1 MSTILKPVPMAKIA
15 VLGLKKYRQQ
25 VISILHE
32 MNVMQLEPFSKDA
45 ESFLKTEH
53 ESDLQRHVS
62 DQLIRLRG
70 LLNSLPPTEVN
81 GKTKV
86 SSIDELLKK
95 INSLNIDGKV
105 APLERQKENILTE
118 IKETENNIKL
128 LEEYSFFPGE
138 LSTLHLSSGR
148 SFFGR
153 IATEKFS
160 EFKKKLELN
169 DEDVILYS
177 KGSEK
182 ITRFVLVLM
191 HNFPSNAL
199 ASVVNLYNVHLE
211 AVPNLKGTPTV
222 ELEHQKNI
230 YNDLSTELNKID
242 NQLYE
247 ISKLDYTCLKGA
259 EEELDIENKKLD
271 VIKSLGVT
279 KDTFAMEGW
288 IPKSKIE
295 SVKAELQKHSNDTTA
310 LYELE
315 TKENP
320 PTLLDNPKKLRNF
333 ESFIRFYS
341 LPSGEEFDPTVIFA
355 FIFPIF
361 YGLMLGDVG
370 YGLVILLVCK
380 WVIRRVE
387 GKKRNFNIMPKFLR
401 KFALTILQPVQMVK
415 LAKAMI
421 PGTIVAIILGFF
433 FNLYFGFH
441 LNQHLF
447 EYLNHTFGLHLPED
461 GAFLDPLGTFGLRK
475 LLLFS
480 GYVGIGMVSF
490 GLILGIINSKREGQK
505 KHVISKVGW
514 LLFGWG
520 IVLLGLALLHHQNIN
535 PMQNVAG
542 IAYLALII
550 GGIALMFYGEG
561 VRSMM
566 ELPSIISHILS
577 YTRIVGILLASV
589 ILADV
594 IDFIFLK
601 TLHHTISYIIM
612 GVAILFIGHIFN
624 IILGVFEPG
633 IQGARLI
640 YVEFFSK
647 FYHGNGR
654 HFKPFG
660 IRRIFTSDQYTPP
673 AEKQY
678 TPPAE
683 KQYTP
688 PAEKQ

>member
-1 MSTILKPVPMAKIA
+1 MSTILKPVQMTKIA
-15 VLGLKKYRQQ
+15 VLGLKKYRQK
-25 VISILHE
+25 VISILQE
-32 MNVMQLEPFSKDA
+32 MNVIQLEPFSKDA
-45 ESFLKTEH
+45 ESFFKAEH
-53 ESDLQRHVS
+53 ESDLQRQVS
-62 DQLIRLRG
+62 DQLLRIRG
-70 LLNSLPPTEVN
+70 LLNSLPL
-81 GKTKV
+81 GKIEGKIKV
-86 SSIDELLKK
+86 SSVDEIVQKIKSLDID
-95 INSLNIDGKV
+95 NTV
-105 APLERQKENILTE
+105 ASLERQKDNLLTE
-118 IKETENNIKL
+118 MKETENNIKL

-138 LSTLHLSSGR
+138 LNILHISSGR

-153 IATEKFS
+153 VATEKFS

-177 KGSEK
+177 KGGDK
-182 ITRFVLVLM
+182 VTHFVLVIR

-211 AVPNLKGTPTV
+211 AVPNLKGKPSV
-222 ELEHQKNI
+222 EIENQKNI
-230 YNDLSTELNKID
+230 YNTLSSKLTEIN
-242 NQLYE
+242 NQLSE
-247 ISKLDYTCLKGA
+247 ISKQHYPFLKGA
-259 EEELDIENKKLD
+259 EEELDIENKKLE
-271 VIKSLGVT
+271 VIKSLGST
-279 KDTFAMEGW
+279 RDTFALEGW

-295 SVKAELQKHSNDTTA
+295 SVKAAFQKYSEDTTR
-310 LYELE
+310 LYILD

-320 PTLLDNPKKLRNF
+320 PTLLENPKKLKNF

-341 LPSGEEFDPTVIFA
+341 LPSGNEFDPTLIFGI
-355 FIFPIF
+355 IFPIF

-370 YGLVILLVCK
+370 YGLVILLVSR

-387 GKKRNFNIMPKFLR
+387 GKKRNFNIMPTFLR
-401 KFALTILQPVQMVK
+401 KFAMTILQPIQMVK
-415 LAKAMI
+415 LAKAMT
-421 PGTIVAIILGFF
+421 PGAIIAIALGFC

-447 EYLNHTFGLHLPED
+447 EFLNHTFGLHLPPD
-461 GAFLDPLGTFGLRK
+461 GAFLEPLGTFGLRK

-490 GLILGIINSKREGQK
+490 GLILGMINSAREGHK
-505 KHVISKVGW
+505 RHLISKVGW

-535 PMQNVAG
+535 PMQQIAG
-542 IAYLALII
+542 TLYFALII
-550 GGIALMFYGEG
+550 VGVALMFYGEG

-594 IDFIFLK
+594 IDFIFIK
-601 TLHHTISYIIM
+601 TLHHTILYVIV
-612 GVAILFIGHIFN
+612 GAAILFIGHIFN

-654 HFKPFG
+654 QFKPFG
-660 IRRIFTSDQYTPP
+660 VIRRFTYDQYAT
-673 AEKQY
+673 EK
-678 TPPAE
+678 
-683 KQYTP
+683 
-688 PAEKQ
+688 